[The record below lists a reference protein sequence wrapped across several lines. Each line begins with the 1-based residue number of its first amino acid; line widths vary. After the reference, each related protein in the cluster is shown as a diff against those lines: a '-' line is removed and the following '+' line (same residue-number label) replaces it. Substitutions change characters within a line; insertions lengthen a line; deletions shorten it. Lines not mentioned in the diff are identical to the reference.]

1 VSGEFE
7 LGVESWLGRKGGM
20 HFKKAIYSVD
30 DNDKNETKRHV
41 LLNTFSGRY
50 FKKSSLGFDLLL
62 KNIPKRHNPLISHQE
77 APTEAQC

>member
-1 VSGEFE
+1 MESLSWE
-7 LGVESWLGRKGGM
+7 LRVGWGGRAECIL
-20 HFKKAIYSVD
+20 KKAIYPVD
-30 DNDKNETKRHV
+30 NNDKKEKNKHV

-50 FKKSSLGFDLLL
+50 FKKSSLGFNLLL